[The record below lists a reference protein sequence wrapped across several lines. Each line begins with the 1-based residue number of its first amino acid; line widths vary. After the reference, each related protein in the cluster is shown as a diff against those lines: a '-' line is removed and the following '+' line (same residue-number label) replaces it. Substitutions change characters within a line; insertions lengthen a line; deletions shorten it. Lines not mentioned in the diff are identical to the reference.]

1 MVDIPNIFDLLQ
13 RFDFLRGEP
22 AVFMILAAALVAF
35 VFRDWRASIFAMMTL
50 YLFSGLLYADL
61 LDPRLAAVKI
71 VVGLFIALI
80 LYLTGRQ
87 VSWGRLPE
95 DVTPEEALQ
104 LQKEKYLRLGKVQLA
119 ADVPL
124 RLGLAAV
131 ILLLARYLAQYQPLP
146 VVPDHLNLAVYG
158 LAGIGLVGLS
168 LMSEPFRAGIGL
180 LTFWSGCDLFYSA
193 LEQSSAIL
201 ALLAAAV
208 LITALVIAYLIQAR
222 YAFRALLD

>member
-146 VVPDHLNLAVYG
+146 VLPDHLNLAVYG